1 MVKCLI
7 SLPITVPDPD
17 LEIRGGGG
25 GGMQTAKKIFSALL
39 ASVWAKIRGA
49 GPPDPFPGSAND

>member
-25 GGMQTAKKIFSALL
+25 RQTAKKIFSALL

-49 GPPDPFPGSAND
+49 GPPGPFPGSAND